1 MSLERFCRKEIAA
14 VQVDETLV
22 DAAREMREKHV
33 GAVVV
38 LDGSRRPVGMLT
50 DRDIVCRVVAEG
62 RDPQLVSV
70 KSTMSGDLVTVRRD
84 ETIDQVAFSMR
95 DHGVRRV
102 PIVDGEGK
110 LAGLVAFDDLVVLLS
125 AELGQTV
132 AALQANRG
140 P

>member
-1 MSLERFCRKEIAA
+1 
-14 VQVDETLV
+14 
-22 DAAREMREKHV
+22 
-33 GAVVV
+33 
-38 LDGSRRPVGMLT
+38 
-50 DRDIVCRVVAEG
+50 VVAEG
-62 RDPQLVSV
+62 RDPQLASV
-70 KSTMSGDLVTVRRD
+70 KSAMSGDLVTVRRD
-84 ETIDQVAFSMR
+84 DTIDQVAFSMR

-102 PIVDGEGK
+102 PIVDGKGK

>member
-1 MSLERFCRKEIAA
+1 
-14 VQVDETLV
+14 
-22 DAAREMREKHV
+22 
-33 GAVVV
+33 
-38 LDGSRRPVGMLT
+38 
-50 DRDIVCRVVAEG
+50 
-62 RDPQLVSV
+62 
-70 KSTMSGDLVTVRRD
+70 
-84 ETIDQVAFSMR
+84 MR

-102 PIVDGEGK
+102 PIVDGKGK